1 MLTNRS
7 RAWTTGTMS
16 PDMRCPELQRMIE
29 AHEHGVRDSQQVEY
43 GTWRNTHESSLDNL
57 HGLGNE
63 D

>member
-1 MLTNRS
+1 
-7 RAWTTGTMS
+7 MS